1 MKKTY
6 TGSCHCKAVRFECDL
21 DLASGTTRCN
31 CTFCRKAR
39 FWMALAKAEDFR
51 LLQGAEALVDYQHV
65 PEGKA
70 EPFLHLSFCGRCGMR
85 PFSRGGY
92 LPALKSSFF
101 AVNLGCLDDVD
112 DAELARSPV
121 AYVDGRQG
129 TWAPI
134 TGETG
139 HL

>member
-1 MKKTY
+1 MAFVKT
-6 TGSCHCKAVRFECDL
+6 E
-21 DLASGTTRCN
+21 
-31 CTFCRKAR
+31 
-39 FWMALAKAEDFR
+39 EFR
-51 LLQGAEALVDYQHV
+51 LIQGAEALVDYQHV
-65 PEGKA
+65 PDGKT
-70 EPFLHLSFCGRCGMR
+70 EPFLHLSFCGRCGVR

-92 LPALKSSFF
+92 LPALKSPFF

-112 DAELARSPV
+112 DAELARAPV

-134 TGETG
+134 AGETG